1 MRRVRCAIYTRKS
14 SEEGLEQE
22 FNSLDAQ
29 REACEAYVASQ
40 RHEGW
45 VLLTAQYDDGG
56 ISGGHLERP
65 ALQRLMA
72 DVDAGRVDQIV
83 VYKIDR
89 LTRSLADFAKLVD
102 RLDAAEASFV
112 SVTQSFNTATSMGR
126 LTLNVLLSFAQFER
140 EVTAER
146 IRDKIAASKK
156 KGLWMGGYVPLGYEA
171 SGRTL
176 IINGQEAE
184 TIRTLFAL
192 YEDHRAI
199 NLVAREAERLGLR
212 SKRYVTQS
220 GRDQGG
226 NVMSRGHIHKILT
239 NPLYA
244 GRIAHKG
251 ASFEGQHPAIIEAE
265 QWERVQAILTEQSA
279 TPRGQANSGRPT
291 SPLAGRIFDIS
302 GERLTPV
309 YTQKAGRRYEYYIS
323 QSLKAAAIVPR
334 QQSSGWRLPARALE
348 DRIDAVVRKHFKTAI
363 LRGLVPNA
371 EPQRISDM
379 ILKIDSREFDAI
391 ALIDRVRIGRDKL
404 EITIEPDRFSKVF
417 GVPLISADQDQ
428 LTFDA
433 PFILRRRGVET
444 KLLLEGD
451 AIPRDETL
459 LRNIAKG
466 HAFLEMITSGKSP
479 QQIAEDNSLSPRR
492 VQQTLEFAFLSP
504 DVVRNVIEGRQP
516 TFLTADWCLKHGI
529 PVDWVDQTRK
539 FSAA

>member
-14 SEEGLEQE
+14 SEDGLEQE

-45 VLLTAQYDDGG
+45 VLLKAQYDDGG
-56 ISGGHLERP
+56 ISGGHLDRP

-72 DVDAGRVDQIV
+72 DVDEGRVDQII

-102 RLDAAEASFV
+102 RLDAAQASFV

-176 IINGQEAE
+176 TTNPVEAE
-184 TIRTLFAL
+184 TIRTLFIL
-192 YEDHRAI
+192 YEEHRAL

-226 NVMSRGHIHKILT
+226 QIMSRGHIHKILT
-239 NPLYA
+239 NPLYI

-251 ASFEGQHPAIIEAE
+251 TTFDGQHPAIIETE
-265 QWERVQAILTEQSA
+265 QWERVQAILSEQSA
-279 TPRGQANSGRPT
+279 IPRGQFNSGRPT
-291 SPLAGRIFDIS
+291 LPLAGKLFDIS

-309 YTQKAGRRYEYYIS
+309 HTQKAGRRYEYYIS
-323 QSLKAAAIVPR
+323 HSLKTAAAPGEKG
-334 QQSSGWRLPARALE
+334 SGWRWPAHALE
-348 DRIDAVVRKHFKTAI
+348 DRIDAAVRKHLRTAI
-363 LRGLVPNA
+363 LRGLVLNA
-371 EPQRISDM
+371 DPQMLANMIARIDRGD
-379 ILKIDSREFDAI
+379 LDLL
-391 ALIDRVRIGRDKL
+391 ALIDRVCIGRDKL
-404 EITIEPDRFSKVF
+404 EITENPERLSKAL
-417 GVPLISADQDQ
+417 GVPVIDADPDCW
-428 LTFDA
+428 TFQA
-433 PFILRRRGVET
+433 PFTLRRRGVET

-451 AIPRDETL
+451 SIPRDETL

-466 HAFLEMITSGKSP
+466 RAFLDLITSGQSV
-479 QQIAEDNSLSPRR
+479 QQIAEESNLSVRR

-504 DVVRNVIEGRQP
+504 DVVRQIVEGLQP
-516 TFLTADWCLKHGI
+516 ASLTADWCLKHEI
-529 PVDWVDQTRK
+529 PVDWTAQTRL

>member
-45 VLLTAQYDDGG
+45 VLLKAQYDDGG

-65 ALQRLMA
+65 ALQRLMI
-72 DVDAGRVDQIV
+72 DVDEGRVDQIV

-102 RLDAAEASFV
+102 RLDAVQASFV

-171 SGRTL
+171 AGRTL
-176 IINGQEAE
+176 TINAVEAE

-192 YEDHRAI
+192 YEDHRAL
-199 NLVAREAERLGLR
+199 NFVAREAEILGLR

-226 NVMSRGHIHKILT
+226 QILSRGHIHKILT
-239 NPLYA
+239 NPLYI

-251 ASFEGQHPAIIEAE
+251 TSFEGQHPAIIEVE
-265 QWERVQAILTEQSA
+265 QWERVQAILREQSA
-279 TPRGQANSGRPT
+279 IPRGQCNSDRPT
-291 SPLAGRIFDIS
+291 SPLAGKLFDIS

-309 YTQKAGRRYEYYIS
+309 HTQKAGRRYEYYIS
-323 QSLKAAAIVPR
+323 QGLKTAAAAGEKN
-334 QQSSGWRLPARALE
+334 SGWRLPARALE
-348 DRIDAVVRKHFKTAI
+348 DRIDAAVRKHLRTAI
-363 LRGLVPNA
+363 LRGLVPDVA
-371 EPQRISDM
+371 PQLISD
-379 ILKIDSREFDAI
+379 IISKIDHSDFDAL
-391 ALIDRVRIGRDKL
+391 AVVERVCIGRDSL
-404 EITIEPDRFSKVF
+404 EITVDPDHLSKAFS
-417 GVPLISADQDQ
+417 VPIKNPEQDQ
-428 LTFDA
+428 LTIKT
-433 PFILRRRGVET
+433 PFTLRRRGVET

-451 AIPRDETL
+451 AIPHDETL

-466 HAFLEMITSGKSP
+466 HAFLDMITSGQTV
-479 QQIAEDNSLSPRR
+479 QQIAEASNQSARR

-504 DVVRNVIEGRQP
+504 DATRQIVEGRQP
-516 TFLTADWCLKHGI
+516 AFLTADWCLKHEI
-529 PVDWVDQTRK
+529 SADWAEQAQQFNTL
-539 FSAA
+539 

>member
-1 MRRVRCAIYTRKS
+1 MVRVRCAIYTRKS

-45 VLLTAQYDDGG
+45 GLLKTRYDDGG

-65 ALQRLMA
+65 ALQRLMM
-72 DVDAGRVDQIV
+72 DVDEGRVDQIV

-102 RLDAAEASFV
+102 RLDTAQASFV

-171 SGRTL
+171 AGRTL
-176 IINGQEAE
+176 TINPGEAG
-184 TIRTLFAL
+184 TIRIVFTL
-192 YEDHRAI
+192 YEEHRTL
-199 NLVAREAERLGLR
+199 NRVAQEAERLGIR

-226 NVMSRGHIHKILT
+226 RVMSRGHIHKILT

-251 ASFEGQHPAIIEAE
+251 LIHEGQHPAIIDAE
-265 QWERVQAILTEQSA
+265 QWERVQAILTAQSA
-279 TPRGQANSGRPT
+279 IPRGQRNSGRPT
-291 SPLAGRIFDIS
+291 SPLAGKLFDIS

-309 YTQKAGRRYEYYIS
+309 HTQKAGRRYDYYIS
-323 QSLKAAAIVPR
+323 QSLKTAAAPGVKG
-334 QQSSGWRLPARALE
+334 SGWRLPARALE
-348 DRIDAVVRKHFKTAI
+348 DRINAAVRKHLRTTI
-363 LRGLVPNA
+363 LGGLVPNA
-371 EPQRISDM
+371 TPQTISD
-379 ILKIDSREFDAI
+379 LS
-391 ALIDRVRIGRDKL
+391 IG
-404 EITIEPDRFSKVF
+404 IECW
-417 GVPLISADQDQ
+417 PLIGAQD
-428 LTFDA
+428 
-433 PFILRRRGVET
+433 
-444 KLLLEGD
+444 
-451 AIPRDETL
+451 
-459 LRNIAKG
+459 
-466 HAFLEMITSGKSP
+466 
-479 QQIAEDNSLSPRR
+479 
-492 VQQTLEFAFLSP
+492 
-504 DVVRNVIEGRQP
+504 
-516 TFLTADWCLKHGI
+516 
-529 PVDWVDQTRK
+529 
-539 FSAA
+539 

>member
-45 VLLTAQYDDGG
+45 HLLKTLYDDGG

-72 DVDAGRVDQIV
+72 DVDEGRVDQIV

-171 SGRTL
+171 AGRTL
-176 IINGQEAE
+176 TINAAEAE

-192 YEDHRAI
+192 YEEHRAL
-199 NLVAREAERLGLR
+199 NLVAGQAERLGLR

-226 NVMSRGHIHKILT
+226 RVLSRGHIHKILT
-239 NPLYA
+239 NPIYA

-251 ASFEGQHPAIIEAE
+251 TSFDGQHPAIIGMA
-265 QWERVQAILTEQSA
+265 QWQRVQAILTAQSA
-279 TPRGQANSGRPT
+279 IPRGQRTSGRPA
-291 SPLAGRIFDIS
+291 SALAGKLSDVS

-309 YTQKAGRRYEYYIS
+309 HTQKAGRRYAYYIS
-323 QSLKAAAIVPR
+323 QGLKTAGGPDP
-334 QQSSGWRLPARALE
+334 QGSGWRLPARALE
-348 DRIDAVVRKHFKTAI
+348 DRIAAATRKHLRTAI
-363 LRGLVPNA
+363 LRGLVADAAP
-371 EPQRISDM
+371 EVISEM
-379 ILKIDSREFDAI
+379 IRKLDHSDFGILAVIE
-391 ALIDRVRIGRDKL
+391 RVCLGRDSL
-404 EITIEPDRFSKVF
+404 EIAVDPEHLSRAL
-417 GVPLISADQDQ
+417 GVPVIDADPDQ
-428 LTFDA
+428 LTIRT
-433 PFILRRRGVET
+433 PFSLRRRGVET

-466 HAFLEMITSGKSP
+466 HAFLAMITSGQTV
-479 QQIAEDNSLSPRR
+479 QQIADASGLSVRR
-492 VQQTLEFAFLSP
+492 VQQTAEFAFLSP
-504 DVVRNVIEGRQP
+504 DVTRLISEGRQP
-516 TFLTADWCLKHGI
+516 AFLTADWCLKHEI
-529 PVDWVDQTRK
+529 SADWAEQAQLI
-539 FSAA
+539 SAV

>member
-45 VLLTAQYDDGG
+45 VLLKAQYDDGG

-72 DVDAGRVDQIV
+72 DVDEGRVDQIV

-102 RLDAAEASFV
+102 RLDAAKASFV

-146 IRDKIAASKK
+146 IREKIADSKK

-171 SGRTL
+171 AGRTL
-176 IINGQEAE
+176 TINAGEGE
-184 TIRTLFAL
+184 TIRTLFGL
-192 YEDHRAI
+192 YEEHRAL

-226 NVMSRGHIHKILT
+226 QILSRGHIHKILT
-239 NPLYA
+239 NPLYI
-244 GRIAHKG
+244 GRIVHKG
-251 ASFEGQHPAIIEAE
+251 VSFEGQHPAIIEIE
-265 QWERVQAILTEQSA
+265 QWERVQATLTEQSGI
-279 TPRGQANSGRPT
+279 PRGQRNFGRPT
-291 SPLAGRIFDIS
+291 SPLAGKLFNIS

-309 YTQKAGRRYEYYIS
+309 HTQKAGRRYAYYIS
-323 QSLKAAAIVPR
+323 QGLKTTTVPGEK
-334 QQSSGWRLPARALE
+334 SSEWRLQARALE
-348 DRIDAVVRKHFKTAI
+348 DRIDATPKKHLRTAI
-363 LRGLVPNA
+363 LRGLVSDA
-371 EPQRISDM
+371 APQFISDM
-379 ILKIDSREFDAI
+379 ICKIDHSDFDTLAAI
-391 ALIDRVRIGRDKL
+391 ERVCIGRDSL
-404 EITIEPDRFSKVF
+404 EITVDPDRLSKAF
-417 GVPLISADQDQ
+417 GVPIKDPDQDQ
-428 LTFDA
+428 LTIKT
-433 PFILRRRGVET
+433 PFTLRRRGVET

-451 AIPRDETL
+451 AIPCDETL

-466 HAFLEMITSGKSP
+466 HAFLNMITSGQTV
-479 QQIAEDNSLSPRR
+479 QQIAEASNLSARR

-504 DVVRNVIEGRQP
+504 EATRQIVEGCQP
-516 TFLTADWCLKHGI
+516 AFLTADWCLKHEI
-529 PVDWVDQTRK
+529 SADWAEQAQQFNTL
-539 FSAA
+539 